1 MDLYAEH
8 GTELMDTFRRRL
20 LELSGI
26 LTDEEASYAY
36 LLQRLL
42 KMGMLRCGKCDFD
55 NFYVLSRS
63 RLKCRRCR
71 REFRPLVATA
81 FSALNVP
88 LSTWLCM
95 VNHFVAEVP
104 AREAARRCNLNYK
117 TGLRAYALIRQAI
130 LGPWLH
136 DAADDDQ
143 AKDCVAIG
151 VLDKV
156 EYGEARLL
164 DALQARAVLELD
176 LERVR
181 KGKILYTEPWQE
193 YDTVVVFVE
202 QRSCQRRRTCRT
214 DAVYVDYIQGFW
226 QYAKG
231 HLLGNRAINR
241 GNLFIVMKEL
251 EWRYNHRDDDQ
262 FEVVVDALLAA
273 SAHEGNTRPVRF
285 EAPTAN

>member
-1 MDLYAEH
+1 
-8 GTELMDTFRRRL
+8 MDTFRRRL

-36 LLQRLL
+36 LLQRLQ

-55 NFYVLSRS
+55 SFYVLSRS

-71 REFRPLVATA
+71 WEFRPLVATA

-88 LSTWLCM
+88 LSTWLRM

-104 AREAARRCNLNYK
+104 TREAAARCDLNYK

-130 LGPWLH
+130 LGPWIH
-136 DAADDDQ
+136 DAADDYQ

-156 EYGEARLL
+156 DYGEARLL
-164 DALQARAVLELD
+164 DAPQARAVLQSD
-176 LERVR
+176 LARVR
-181 KGKILYTEPWQE
+181 KGKILYTETWQE
-193 YDTVVVFVE
+193 YDTVVLFVDR
-202 QRSCQRRRTCRT
+202 RSYQRRKTRWA

-231 HLLGNRAINR
+231 HILGNRAINR
-241 GNLFIVMKEL
+241 GNIFMAMKEL

-262 FEVVVDALLAA
+262 FELIVDGLLAA
-273 SAHEGNTRPVRF
+273 SARRGTRRPMGL
-285 EAPTAN
+285 EATTTN